1 MFKSHRPLNAIPPTA
16 KDHQPMSHLTLVAAN
31 PSLTRKTAA
40 AGGTLLSEFLAA
52 ELAPGISIEKAC
64 YPSVVLFEQ
73 RCQPTPLELA
83 QGRRLLDEAGLVY
96 LEEDPFEPGY
106 ILLEQPLKF
115 AAKFPNLKHVI
126 PFVLNS
132 ERVWVLSGSTPIAH
146 PSLAIVR

>member
-1 MFKSHRPLNAIPPTA
+1 
-16 KDHQPMSHLTLVAAN
+16 MSHLTLVATN
-31 PSLTRKTAA
+31 PSLTRKTTA

-73 RCQPTPLELA
+73 RCQPAPMELA
-83 QGRRLLDEAGLVY
+83 EGRLLLYGAGLIY

-126 PFVLNS
+126 PFVLHS
-132 ERVWVLSGSTPIAH
+132 KRIWVLSGSTPIAH
-146 PSLAIVR
+146 PGLAIVQ